1 MCIQWGNCFDFEY
14 SLTKGITK
22 NLLKIT
28 RHKKKKHNNFDI
40 LARSKSNSIATMV
53 SLALISHEKYKRII
67 DGEEKYRRLKE
78 DIKIMKIQESDCE
91 KDKLIEEGNGVES
104 NNENE
109 TK

>member
-28 RHKKKKHNNFDI
+28 RHKNKKHNNIDI

-78 DIKIMKIQESDCE
+78 DIKIMKIQESDWE

>member
-14 SLTKGITK
+14 SLTKGITN

-28 RHKKKKHNNFDI
+28 RHKKKKHNNIDI

-53 SLALISHEKYKRII
+53 SLALISHEKYKRTI

-78 DIKIMKIQESDCE
+78 DIKIMKIQESDWE